1 MDSFLFIL
9 RGSRAD
15 SSIDKRDQKEKKGF
29 SPFADPTD
37 QLDAA
42 SRFRGVD
49 IDELLRKA
57 KESKDGVV
65 VLDNYEEKP
74 QEEKIDTKKGAN
86 NNKEK
91 KSQASPQAKNKKEK
105 NSGKVKTA

>member
-1 MDSFLFIL
+1 VL
-9 RGSRAD
+9 RGSRVD

-37 QLDAA
+37 QLDAS
-42 SRFRGVD
+42 SRLRGVD

-57 KESKDGVV
+57 RASKDGVV
-65 VLDNYEEKP
+65 VLDNYEEQE
-74 QEEKIDTKKGAN
+74 QEEKIGDKKGAN
-86 NNKEK
+86 NNKETK
-91 KSQASPQAKNKKEK
+91 EKAQASPQAKNKNKKEK